1 MHFPLRG
8 DSIANPHLPDTKDFG
23 PFHLVEPSRLLRC
36 TDFSHI
42 CVLIITV
49 MASISSWRH
58 ANPVYIRVRII
69 TPRFAKFSPGSHD
82 DNKALGGLWNSPSVF
97 MRQMRRM
104 QAAVGTSW
112 DQLGPVRTYQPCVTV
127 DTAIQG
133 ISANGS
139 KPGSKVKGKA
149 KCHRSQQAALVGC
162 RAEVDI
168 FEFSKGN
175 RP

>member
-1 MHFPLRG
+1 MKF
-8 DSIANPHLPDTKDFG
+8 T
-23 PFHLVEPSRLLRC
+23 
-36 TDFSHI
+36 FSLHE
-42 CVLIITV
+42 
-49 MASISSWRH
+49 ADEKNAGR
-58 ANPVYIRVRII
+58 
-69 TPRFAKFSPGSHD
+69 
-82 DNKALGGLWNSPSVF
+82 
-97 MRQMRRM
+97 
-104 QAAVGTSW
+104 SW

-149 KCHRSQQAALVGC
+149 KCHRSQQAALVGR

-168 FEFSKGN
+168 FEFSKEN

>member
-1 MHFPLRG
+1 
-8 DSIANPHLPDTKDFG
+8 
-23 PFHLVEPSRLLRC
+23 
-36 TDFSHI
+36 
-42 CVLIITV
+42 
-49 MASISSWRH
+49 
-58 ANPVYIRVRII
+58 
-69 TPRFAKFSPGSHD
+69 
-82 DNKALGGLWNSPSVF
+82 

-168 FEFSKGN
+168 LNLAKGIDHKRPVTHAEISPQSTYCSHRMSGRGALAVLLCLSHCEAPCQQETTSVMGFSTERKIGN
-175 RP
+175 TW